1 MFFYITC
8 KKKRKKNQASTFDM
22 LHTEHKAE
30 PVVTQCWACGVC
42 WNCSC
47 YTHGKYCPA
56 VLHEGNGACICKV
69 CLLVNCHYSDM
80 WHIVHWQSTLCLW
93 CMLCLWHILDQRM
106 VCAVLGVHLCLQCI
120 QCNSVVGHAVL
131 VYGTVVVHAVLVM
144 CSVFVVCVCVLYLW
158 CIMHSTVVC
167 AVLLVCL
174 YLWHVSS
181 VLWIL
186 YSDLVYTNGVH
197 AVLVLYMCHMY
208 WWCTFCPG
216 GVYL

>member
-106 VCAVLGVHLCLQCI
+106 VCAVLGVYLCLQCI
-120 QCNSVVGHAVL
+120 QCAHGVCCTRGVSVLAV
-131 VYGTVVVHAVLVM
+131 YTVRAWCVLYSGCICA
-144 CSVFVVCVCVLYLW
+144 CSVYSATQLWGMLYLYMVLLWCMLYLW
-158 CIMHSTVVC
+158 CVLCLWCVC
-167 AVLLVCL
+167 VC
-174 YLWHVSS
+174 
-181 VLWIL
+181 
-186 YSDLVYTNGVH
+186 YTCGV
-197 AVLVLYMCHMY
+197 
-208 WWCTFCPG
+208 
-216 GVYL
+216 

>member
-106 VCAVLGVHLCLQCI
+106 VCAVLGVYLCLQCI
-120 QCNSVVGHAVL
+120 QCAHGVCCTRGASVLAV
-131 VYGTVVVHAVLVM
+131 YTVQLSCGA
-144 CSVFVVCVCVLYLW
+144 CCTCIWYCCGACCTCDVFCVCGVCVCAIL
-158 CIMHSTVVC
+158 VVYNALNC
-167 AVLLVCL
+167 GVCCTSG
-174 YLWHVSS
+174 VS
-181 VLWIL
+181 VLVACQFCFVNI
-186 YSDLVYTNGVH
+186 
-197 AVLVLYMCHMY
+197 VL
-208 WWCTFCPG
+208 WS
-216 GVYL
+216 GVY